1 MSETHSSESEN
12 PIEVVA
18 PPEILIDSIRKVGTL
33 AASNIQPYKDASIS
47 IESMDPELL
56 SPIALYILE
65 GGLEKQQKLIE
76 FFLKNGIDPFR
87 LDSMIKYTFEGETYF
102 MVPPIVEVHQEE
114 DGGTYSIIIDGLHRL
129 TIAREMGRKCNVVI
143 IEGASIP
150 PHALP
155 VRWED
160 VNLCENVPEF
170 SKKKRWRDL
179 SKVKLPEGMSV
190 DRDDIDPRYLLYR
203 DFSSL
208 GSNGIRK

>member
-18 PPEILIDSIRKVGTL
+18 SPESLIDSIRKVGTL
-33 AASNIQPYKDASIS
+33 AYPHIQPYKDASIS
-47 IESMDPELL
+47 IVSMDPGLL
-56 SPIALYILE
+56 SPMALYILE
-65 GGLEKQQKLIE
+65 GGLDKQRKLIE
-76 FFLKNGIDPFR
+76 FFLKNGIDPFK
-87 LDSMIKYTFEGETYF
+87 LDGIIKYTFKGETYF

-114 DGGTYSIIIDGLHRL
+114 DGNSYSIIIDGLHRL
-129 TIAREMGRKCNVVI
+129 TIAREMGRTCNVVFI
-143 IEGASIP
+143 DGASLP
-150 PHALP
+150 PYALP

-160 VNLCENVPEF
+160 VNLWENVSEF

-179 SKVKLPEGMSV
+179 SKVKLPDGMSI